1 MLRGFS
7 IFYFFLEGGGGGRGS
22 KTLSLL
28 SKVNSEIHHC
38 FFSASYSPML
48 IVGKEDEIV
57 TYKLQNNSWTRRSL
71 FPAKDVAGLE
81 CAHDERRIYWSDRK
95 EINELSL
102 TATFSDIS
110 SFHLDRLK
118 PPPSPNSLAFNWIDF
133 QLYWIDA
140 KDIYLGDLGN
150 WRIVRLIE
158 GKLDIP
164 KAIALSP
171 SDG

>member
-1 MLRGFS
+1 M
-7 IFYFFLEGGGGGRGS
+7 GGGRGS

-57 TYKLQNNSWTRRSL
+57 TYELQNNSWTRRSL

-81 CAHDERRIYWSDRK
+81 CAHDKRHIYWSDRK

-102 TATFSDIS
+102 ATTLREIS
-110 SFHLDRLK
+110 PFHLDRLN
-118 PPPSPNSLAFNWIDF
+118 PAASPNSLAFNWIDY

-140 KDIYLGDLGN
+140 KDIYLGDLRN

>member
-1 MLRGFS
+1 MDKKIAIPS
-7 IFYFFLEGGGGGRGS
+7 EGCSRAR
-22 KTLSLL
+22 
-28 SKVNSEIHHC
+28 V
-38 FFSASYSPML
+38 
-48 IVGKEDEIV
+48 
-57 TYKLQNNSWTRRSL
+57 R
-71 FPAKDVAGLE
+71 
-81 CAHDERRIYWSDRK
+81 HDKRHIYWSDRK

-102 TATFSDIS
+102 ATTLREIS
-110 SFHLDRLK
+110 PFHLDRLN
-118 PPPSPNSLAFNWIDF
+118 PAASPNSLAFNWIGY

-140 KDIYLGDLGN
+140 KDIYLGDLRN